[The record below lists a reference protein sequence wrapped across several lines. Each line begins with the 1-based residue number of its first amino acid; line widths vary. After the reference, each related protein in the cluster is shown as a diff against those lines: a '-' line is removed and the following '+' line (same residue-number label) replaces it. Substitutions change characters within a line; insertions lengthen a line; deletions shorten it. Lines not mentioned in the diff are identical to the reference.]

1 MQHPVKRQLRDVNL
15 ILWSAWDP
23 IGCGVPTDE
32 YQSYAP
38 QILGL
43 LRNEPPIEEVIAM
56 LSALRTKQI
65 GLEPDQT
72 TDRDVA
78 LKLTDWY
85 AEAKSLE
92 DES

>member
-1 MQHPVKRQLRDVNL
+1 MQAPVKRQLRDVNL

-32 YQSYAP
+32 YESYAP

-43 LRNEPPIEEVIAM
+43 LRKEPPIEEVIAM
-56 LSALRTKQI
+56 LSALRTEQI
-65 GLEPDQT
+65 GLEPDPT

-85 AEAKSLE
+85 EEVKSLA
-92 DES
+92 DAS